1 VLLEQGEVLG
11 RAIGG
16 VGPDRAGGVGVIE
29 HRAKLGAVM
38 GRGVG
43 HAEAAHEA
51 VLAVDAD
58 VVLVAEDRHGNLG
71 LCLPLLTV
79 SGVALATALDGP
91 AAFGVDLRP
100 PRLRPSRGRAAAEAC
115 LNLPKERYAMT
126 SNSSTVVPLC
136 QSDAIDDPLTAILR
150 SGARRLLAQAIEA
163 EAETFLATMKGVQLP
178 DGRERLVRHGL
189 GPERVI
195 QTGIG
200 PVEVRRVKLRD
211 RGASEGAE
219 RIRFTSSILPRW
231 ARRTPSLDALLP
243 ILYLRGVS
251 MGDFQE
257 ALGALLGRDAP
268 NLSPSVI
275 ARLRGEWEADYAGW
289 QRRDLSARRYV
300 YVWAD
305 GVYLQARM
313 EPQAECI
320 LVLIG
325 ATPEGKKEL
334 VGFQVGMRES
344 AQSWRELLVD
354 LKARGLAIAPELATG
369 DGALGFWKAIDEVS
383 PTTRHQRCTV
393 HKTANVLDKLP
404 TSVQPA
410 AKADLREIWTAP
422 DRATA
427 ETAITTFAEKYR
439 AKYEKAA
446 TCLVKDRDAL
456 LTFYDFPAEHWDH
469 LRTSNPIESVFATV
483 RHRTV
488 RTKGALSQDT
498 ARLMV
503 FKLVMAAAKT
513 WRRLKGENQLPKVV
527 QGVTFRNGVEVTNTP
542 AQNAA

>member
-1 VLLEQGEVLG
+1 
-11 RAIGG
+11 
-16 VGPDRAGGVGVIE
+16 
-29 HRAKLGAVM
+29 
-38 GRGVG
+38 
-43 HAEAAHEA
+43 
-51 VLAVDAD
+51 
-58 VVLVAEDRHGNLG
+58 
-71 LCLPLLTV
+71 
-79 SGVALATALDGP
+79 
-91 AAFGVDLRP
+91 
-100 PRLRPSRGRAAAEAC
+100 
-115 LNLPKERYAMT
+115 MT
-126 SNSSTVVPLC
+126 SSSSVVPLR
-136 QSDAIDDPLTAILR
+136 QPETVDDPLTAILR

-163 EAETFLATMKGVQLP
+163 EADAFLATMKGTQLP
-178 DGRERLVRHGL
+178 DGRDRVVRHGHGPERLV
-189 GPERVI
+189 

-200 PVEVRRVKLRD
+200 PVAVRRVRLRD
-211 RGASEGAE
+211 RGAGPAAE
-219 RIRFTSSILPRW
+219 RIRFTSAILPRW
-231 ARRTPSLDALLP
+231 ARRTRSLDALLP

-257 ALGALLGRDAP
+257 ALAALLGKDAP
-268 NLSPSVI
+268 NLSPSAI
-275 ARLRGEWEADYAGW
+275 ARLRAEWEADYTRW

-300 YVWAD
+300 YIWAD

-313 EPQAECI
+313 EPQAECM

-334 VGFQVGMRES
+334 LGFQVGVRES

-369 DGALGFWKAIDEVS
+369 DGALGFWKALEAVS

-404 TSVQPA
+404 KSMQPA
-410 AKADLREIWTAP
+410 AKSDLREIWGAP

-427 ETAITTFAEKYR
+427 EAAIATFADKYG
-439 AKYEKAA
+439 AKYDRAV

-513 WRRLKGENQLPKVV
+513 WRRLKGENQLPKVI
-527 QGVTFRNGVEVTNTP
+527 QGVTFTNGVEEINTP
-542 AQNAA
+542 TQSAA

>member
-1 VLLEQGEVLG
+1 
-11 RAIGG
+11 
-16 VGPDRAGGVGVIE
+16 
-29 HRAKLGAVM
+29 
-38 GRGVG
+38 
-43 HAEAAHEA
+43 
-51 VLAVDAD
+51 
-58 VVLVAEDRHGNLG
+58 
-71 LCLPLLTV
+71 
-79 SGVALATALDGP
+79 
-91 AAFGVDLRP
+91 
-100 PRLRPSRGRAAAEAC
+100 
-115 LNLPKERYAMT
+115 MT
-126 SNSSTVVPLC
+126 KNSTVVPLR
-136 QSDAIDDPLTAILR
+136 QPEVVDDPLTAVLR
-150 SGARRLLAQAIEA
+150 SGARRLLSQAIEA
-163 EAETFLATMKGVQLP
+163 EAEAFLALMKGVQLP
-178 DGRERLVRHGL
+178 DGRDRVVRHGHA
-189 GPERVI
+189 PERSVE
-195 QTGIG
+195 TGIG
-200 PVEVRRVKLRD
+200 PVKVQRVKLRD
-211 RGASEGAE
+211 RGAGAVGE
-219 RIRFTSSILPRW
+219 RIRFTSAILPRW
-231 ARRTPSLDALLP
+231 SRRTRSLDALLP

-257 ALGALLGRDAP
+257 ALTALLGRDAP

-275 ARLRGEWEADYAGW
+275 ARLRNDWEADYGRW
-289 QRRDLSARRYV
+289 QRRDLSARHYV
-300 YVWAD
+300 YIWAD

-313 EPQAECI
+313 EPQAECM

-334 VGFQVGMRES
+334 LGFQVGMRES

-354 LKARGLAIAPELATG
+354 LKARGLAVAPELATG
-369 DGALGFWKAIDEVS
+369 DGALGFWKALEEVS

-404 TSVQPA
+404 KSVQPA
-410 AKADLREIWTAP
+410 GKADLREIWAAP

-427 ETAITTFAEKYR
+427 QAAIATFAEKYR
-439 AKYEKAA
+439 TKYAKAVS
-446 TCLVKDRDAL
+446 CLIKDRDAL